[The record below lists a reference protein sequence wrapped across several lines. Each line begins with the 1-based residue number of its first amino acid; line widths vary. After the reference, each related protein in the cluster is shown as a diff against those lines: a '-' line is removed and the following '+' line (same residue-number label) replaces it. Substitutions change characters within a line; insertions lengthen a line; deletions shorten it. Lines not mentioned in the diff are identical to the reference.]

1 MCVYGIN
8 YSWQVYEIFGVM
20 DVVGANLFSSALP
33 WPFPAIVERP
43 LSRVREDANG
53 TRNNGKGSEIKLA
66 DEIRECNQILGERD
80 NWLYEKLTANIE
92 VPAKDNCSI
101 M

>member
-1 MCVYGIN
+1 MLVYGIN
-8 YSWQVYEIFGVM
+8 YSWQIYESFGVM

-33 WPFPAIVERP
+33 WPFPAVVESP

-53 TRNNGKGSEIKLA
+53 VRNNGKGSTIKLTN
-66 DEIRECNQILGERD
+66 EIRECNEILNERD
-80 NWLYEKLTANIE
+80 NWLYEKITANIE
-92 VPAKDNCSI
+92 VPPKETCRI